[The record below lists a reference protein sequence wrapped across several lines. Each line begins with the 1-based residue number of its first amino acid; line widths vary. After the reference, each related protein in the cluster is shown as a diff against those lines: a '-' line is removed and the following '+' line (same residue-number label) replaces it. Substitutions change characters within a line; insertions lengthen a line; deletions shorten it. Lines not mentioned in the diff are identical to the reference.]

1 MTRYLTAIGA
11 ATLTLGT
18 AAYMTIGGPGV
29 LADHALRPDDSR
41 LVALGSTIYVE
52 NCASCHGARWKVR
65 RTGAPEMPTAGCRPR
80 HMTRQAIHGI
90 ILTAICFC

>member
-11 ATLTLGT
+11 AALTLGT

-52 NCASCHGARWKVR
+52 NCASCHGARLE
-65 RTGAPEMPTAGCRPR
+65 G
-80 HMTRQAIHGI
+80 QAN
-90 ILTAICFC
+90 